1 MLLYALLVNYKVSF
15 PLFLYLQDDYDD
27 SEPVKMSD
35 NTNIDEMSEM
45 SYKVDLEIINTSR
58 NKRKIEEVHNQVSKV
73 ISDLE
78 DWVEKNFNSK
88 TPTEE
93 MF

>member
-78 DWVEKNFNSK
+78 DWVEKKINSK

>member
-1 MLLYALLVNYKVSF
+1 MLPYALLVNYKVSF

>member
-1 MLLYALLVNYKVSF
+1 MLLCALLANYKVSF

-73 ISDLE
+73 DFK
-78 DWVEKNFNSK
+78 DWVEKKFNSK

>member
-73 ISDLE
+73 DFK
-78 DWVEKNFNSK
+78 DWVEKKFNSK

>member
-1 MLLYALLVNYKVSF
+1 MLLYALLANYKVSF

-73 ISDLE
+73 DFK
-78 DWVEKNFNSK
+78 DWVEKKFNSK

>member
-78 DWVEKNFNSK
+78 DWVEKKFNSK

>member
-15 PLFLYLQDDYDD
+15 PLFLYLQDDDDD

-88 TPTEE
+88 TPTE